1 MKTEGTLRL
10 PALLLAVATVS
21 ACAGNIGEYD
31 AVMKVKKVRGTRNSD
46 STYSIS
52 VTLQL
57 PARHYV
63 GTTISDLQEYITDC
77 IERYGGVMVRSVSI
91 EIEEWG

>member
-31 AVMKVKKVRGTRNSD
+31 AEG
-46 STYSIS
+46 YFGQIS
-52 VTLQL
+52 VG
-57 PARHYV
+57 A
-63 GTTISDLQEYITDC
+63 
-77 IERYGGVMVRSVSI
+77 
-91 EIEEWG
+91 